1 MSQRNVDAGEVWALA
16 RLGRQLFTKG
26 RDDAAE
32 SVFRGIVAVWPEYGY
47 AWHMLGRLSR
57 RARDAAQAVDCFRRH
72 LSVEAEA
79 QESRLA
85 LAETL
90 YGMNRRD
97 EAIDALSVWSSSSS
111 KKGESPVVR
120 RGRVLVRRWSDE

>member
-1 MSQRNVDAGEVWALA
+1 MSQRHVDSGEAWALA
-16 RLGRQLFTKG
+16 RLGRQLLMRG
-26 RDDAAE
+26 REDEAE

-57 RARDAAQAVDCFRRH
+57 RARDAARAVDCFRRH

-97 EAIDALSVWSSSSS
+97 EAISALSVWASSRS
-111 KKGESPVVR
+111 KDDDSPVVR
-120 RGRVLVRRWSDE
+120 RGRVLVRQWSDE